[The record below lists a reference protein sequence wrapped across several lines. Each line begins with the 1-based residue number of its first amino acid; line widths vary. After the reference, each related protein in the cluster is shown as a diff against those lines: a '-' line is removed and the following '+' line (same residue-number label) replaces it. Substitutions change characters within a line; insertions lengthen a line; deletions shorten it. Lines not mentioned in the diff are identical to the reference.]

1 MVDSQDV
8 ATPKEKEE
16 SSTQKRKRGPTEM
29 KEITRARSEGQKLV
43 IEYNELGQAIGQ
55 NATKL
60 KIIGTTV
67 RFHIPITYS
76 DWPTVP
82 KEIKD
87 KIFELI
93 EAGFEVD
100 PRSKKTI
107 IQTLAYAFINSNFK
121 KKSENGKEKRKKHK
135 YNHKTSR
142 KGYENLMEELKASSS
157 DQIDRSIVW
166 KQARMDRKGQ
176 IPDEETKEV
185 VGVQRGADRREAG
198 RMREGHMDASGFLF
212 ASAID
217 LSLNPEKL
225 GRYNFHTATQ
235 QKTNEKKDENAT
247 SKEHDRMAKRI
258 KELEDKL
265 LKMKEK
271 DDFLGDLKEE
281 PGQHSEGRLGDGRC
295 DVRENEAFET
305 KDQVVAWGTIID
317 SDVEGDNVKVAVDV
331 VVDGNCAIPIPSKQG
346 MYKMS
351 QEVGSHI
358 LWPRD
363 LVITDNIKMDYG
375 EFTKDMTT
383 FAPTP
388 IQNALVALR
397 FLLRMDFTSIRPIAT
412 ACLDAYIMYLYT
424 HMESSRTLN
433 LYKFVDAGSISCG
446 SSKEERAQLLTARL
460 LGTDYDQLLLI
471 PYNFGNH
478 WTLVL
483 INLTKGAAF
492 WIDPLKN
499 RIDPDITE
507 AVERSFNIMN
517 KNEQEK
523 TKLKGREATMENT
536 VLEENIVAMFN
547 INEGVVDHEVLLKCV
562 VDHEVLSKCCVVD
575 KKVLLKCVVDY
586 EVLLKCFV
594 DHEVLLKCCV
604 VHHEV
609 NVMCLCG

>member
-1 MVDSQDV
+1 MKVLKSFVRNRNRPEGCIAEAQVCEEVVQFCLDFLSGLDPIGLGSLNSRKDKQTDRSLTTGTYVHPDLQQFKQAHLHILQNTEEGIWLTDVLTTLSPVMKIELFKNSGIMLVATTMQVSSAKDKNSVIGDMSFYGIIEDIWKDV

-55 NATKL
+55 NAMKL

-76 DWPTVP
+76 DWPKVP
-82 KEIKD
+82 KKIKD

-93 EAGFEVD
+93 EAGFVVD

-107 IQTLAYAFINSNFK
+107 IQNVG

-135 YNHKTSR
+135 YNHRTSR

-157 DQIDRSIVW
+157 DQIDRFIVW

-185 VGVQRGADRREAG
+185 DILTRA
-198 RMREGHMDASGFLF
+198 
-212 ASAID
+212 
-217 LSLNPEKL
+217 L
-225 GRYNFHTATQ
+225 GGKNRLGILRDVRKYVTKKKYFHTATQ
-235 QKTNEKKDENAT
+235 QKTNEKEDENAT

-281 PGQHSEGRLGDGRC
+281 PESQ
-295 DVRENEAFET
+295 
-305 KDQVVAWGTIID
+305 K
-317 SDVEGDNVKVAVDV
+317 DVEDV
-331 VVDGNCAIPIPSKQG
+331 VESNEEIKCVVDH
-346 MYKMS
+346 
-351 QEVGSHI
+351 EV
-358 LWPRD
+358 
-363 LVITDNIKMDYG
+363 
-375 EFTKDMTT
+375 
-383 FAPTP
+383 
-388 IQNALVALR
+388 
-397 FLLRMDFTSIRPIAT
+397 LLKCF
-412 ACLDAYIMYLYT
+412 
-424 HMESSRTLN
+424 
-433 LYKFVDAGSISCG
+433 
-446 SSKEERAQLLTARL
+446 
-460 LGTDYDQLLLI
+460 
-471 PYNFGNH
+471 
-478 WTLVL
+478 
-483 INLTKGAAF
+483 
-492 WIDPLKN
+492 
-499 RIDPDITE
+499 
-507 AVERSFNIMN
+507 
-517 KNEQEK
+517 
-523 TKLKGREATMENT
+523 
-536 VLEENIVAMFN
+536 
-547 INEGVVDHEVLLKCV
+547 VDHEVLLKCV